1 MSVVVYGLIN
11 SCIFLLWAFGF
22 TFAYGV
28 TRIPNFAH
36 GALYILCGVSTWV
49 FVRSLG
55 LSYPISIIL
64 ALLIVGAVGAAMYR
78 FIIMRIRGMEI
89 PVILVTYA
97 FSLILLEGLRYG
109 GVTGAKFSL
118 PPVQKGIIYIAG
130 VPVDF
135 QRIII
140 IGIAGVVLLALWF
153 FTHHTKVGLALR
165 AIAQDERAALS
176 LGINSN
182 TVATIALA
190 LSAILAGVAALAV
203 LPLSG
208 ISVHLGYTVLIYS
221 LGVCI
226 LGGLGS
232 WGGAVIAALLFGF
245 AQTLT
250 AAYLKPEFATVAVYT
265 LIIITLIVKPSGL
278 MGKQKELEERV

>member
-1 MSVVVYGLIN
+1 MIVLVYGVIN
-11 SCIFLLWAFGF
+11 SLIFLLWALGF
-22 TFAYGV
+22 TFVYGV

-36 GALYILCGVSTWV
+36 GALYVLCGVITWV
-49 FVRSLG
+49 FVRELG
-55 LSYPISIIL
+55 LSYPLSMIL

-78 FIIMRIRGMEI
+78 FIIIRIKGMEI

-97 FSLILLEGLRYG
+97 FGLIILEGLRYA

-118 PPVQKGIIYIAG
+118 PSVQQGSIEIAG
-130 VPVDF
+130 VPVDY
-135 QRIII
+135 QRI
-140 IGIAGVVLLALWF
+140 VLVAVAAIVLVALWF
-153 FTHHTKVGLALR
+153 FTHHTKTGLALR
-165 AIAQDERAALS
+165 GIAQDERAALT

-182 TVATIALA
+182 MVATVALA
-190 LSAILAGVAALAV
+190 LSAMLAGAAALTV

-232 WGGAVIAALLFGF
+232 WGGAVIAAFLFGF

-250 AAYLKPEFATVAVYT
+250 TAYLKPELATVAVYV
-265 LIIITLIVKPSGL
+265 LIIITLIIKPSGI